1 MRNKLAFFV
10 LAFFA
15 TTWSYA
21 SDPVLVTYGFGP
33 GPGDTIIRTLAI
45 DAENQGTVKFRV
57 ENKPGAGGLIAL
69 REYYKQPASGN
80 KLLGIS
86 GGQTVIE
93 PAQNPENNF
102 LPRMRVI
109 GPVITFPLALA
120 VNADGDFNS
129 MEDFFDRKKPRRT
142 VNIAV
147 GGPVHEALVMLIAKH
162 SHHDV
167 QAIRFKGGADQ
178 AAALRGRHVDAEVN
192 SYGAFL
198 PRENVKILAVT
209 QAQALPKAPSMLK
222 WIPEANIVNFFA
234 IAVNKEV
241 ADTKSLEQVLTA
253 GFAANRRQDFWQAQ
267 GYSID
272 PNPRA
277 DFVERVMIPDLA
289 RWQKMLSTNKQ

>member
-1 MRNKLAFFV
+1 MFNKLSALLFVFFT
-10 LAFFA
+10 AGI
-15 TTWSYA
+15 SHA
-21 SDPVLVTYGFGP
+21 SDPVFITYGFGP

-45 DAENQGTVKFRV
+45 DAENQGASKFRV
-57 ENKPGAGGLIAL
+57 ENKPGAGGVIAL
-69 REYYKQPASGN
+69 REYYKLPSSSS

-86 GGQTVIE
+86 GGQTVVE

-109 GPVITFPLALA
+109 GPVITFPLAIT
-120 VNADGDFNS
+120 VNVDGEFNS
-129 MEDFFDRKKPRRT
+129 MDDFFDRKKPRRT

-147 GGPVHEALVMLIAKH
+147 GGPIHEMLVTLIAKH

-209 QAQALPKAPSMLK
+209 QAQALPNAPSILK
-222 WIPEANIVNFFA
+222 WVPEANLVNFFA
-234 IAVNKEV
+234 IAINKEV
-241 ADTKSLEQVLTA
+241 ADTKSLERVLTA
-253 GFAANRRQDFWQAQ
+253 GFVANKRQDFWQNQ
-267 GYSID
+267 GYAVD
-272 PNPRA
+272 LNTKA
-277 DFVERVMIPDLA
+277 DFVERVMIPDLV
-289 RWQKMLSTNKQ
+289 RLQKILSTNK